1 MSADDQDRWLD
12 ALAGRDVDG
21 ASREGSALREQI
33 RAQLM
38 EPLAVAAEIDPARE
52 AQLIARARAVGLLP
66 AESLISRRAVAR
78 SPRRW
83 GVARVALM
91 AAALGGVAIGVNT
104 LRYMRAP
111 PETFR
116 GAANGVVELESQ
128 DPRALKQRLI
138 QELKD
143 AGVSATGYDRLDRV
157 GLDADLPLPVAPN
170 VLRVLKQHKIP
181 VPNDGALVVEIRA
194 PGAP

>member
-21 ASREGSALREQI
+21 GSPEGRALREQI
-33 RAQLM
+33 RAQ
-38 EPLAVAAEIDPARE
+38 PPPPPAAVAEIDPVRE
-52 AQLIARARAVGLLP
+52 AQLIARARAAGLLP
-66 AESLISRRAVAR
+66 PGRTRRFA
-78 SPRRW
+78 
-83 GVARVALM
+83 VARVALM
-91 AAALGGVAIGVNT
+91 AAALAGVAIGVTT
-104 LRYMRAP
+104 LRYMRVP

-116 GAANGVVELESQ
+116 GAANGVVELETQ

-143 AGVSATGYDRLDRV
+143 AGVSAKGYERLDRV

-170 VLRVLKQHKIP
+170 VRRVLEQHQIP
-181 VPNDGALVVEIRA
+181 VPSDGALVVEIHARRV
-194 PGAP
+194 P